1 MMRFQTN
8 RLLIRDIVEED
19 LDSLLLLYRKKENM
33 KFISDGRTEWSKEQ
47 LKDRYE
53 QYNTC
58 SDSGIAVF
66 AVGIKGPNI
75 IIGEAGLF
83 NSFGDSKKLELGY
96 ILDKEYWKQG
106 FGTEICRG
114 LIDYGFNVL
123 SVEKLIAR
131 MYAENTGSVK
141 LSEKCGMKRVEAGE
155 TINKKAFYE
164 YEIVNPIFFSEVSTI
179 EREMKK
185 AK

>member
-8 RLLIRDIVEED
+8 RLWIRDIVEED
-19 LDSLLLLYRKKENM
+19 LDFLLLLYRKKENM

-123 SVEKLIAR
+123 KVEKLIAR

-141 LSEKCGMKRVEAGE
+141 LSDKCGMKRVEAGE

-164 YEIVNPIFFSEVSTI
+164 YEIVNPNFFSEVSTI